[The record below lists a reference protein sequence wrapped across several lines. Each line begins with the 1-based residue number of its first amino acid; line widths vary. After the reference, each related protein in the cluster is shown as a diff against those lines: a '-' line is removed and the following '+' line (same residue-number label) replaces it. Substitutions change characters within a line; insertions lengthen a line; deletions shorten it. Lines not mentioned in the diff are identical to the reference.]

1 MIRYLKNERY
11 TSNKRLIY
19 AEGLSTDTKPTT
31 GLITGS
37 KFIEL
42 DTGMFWVYDET
53 NGWMPRSSQQAD
65 NGRAMAARLDT
76 IAKALQ
82 NGQGVQIVSNN
93 RIHTLDATTL
103 MAGAWIEA
111 EGVPTYVD
119 DVTDED
125 YAAYNLTDTGWYV
138 FARIDAPEGSAVTAN
153 TTVTG
158 AKAIITPEDEYV
170 DVAVR
175 FDVAAETVEV
185 VIDWDAGEE
194 DNVTE
199 RFFFKATDLA
209 VRNLDYRTTFYV
221 YDLAPFVTWQ
231 YAVTTDATAAEGKKY
246 YTKDGNTYTA
256 VELETGAACA
266 AYYELVGENEY
277 ALTEDETFVD
287 GKTYYTYNGTAYTA
301 ATVTAGDAIPP
312 VYYNHSKCIIQG
324 MTRNITYRL
333 DEIIDCPQE
342 VVLPDVEDDT
352 HGCWFEFQLRH
363 SGSFSMT
370 LTVPEG
376 VKIATEHTQA
386 ESAGFN
392 LIDLHYMKIDEVEMW
407 RFMNTHSSIPTT

>member
-11 TSNKRLIY
+11 TSDKRLIY

-42 DTGMFWVYDET
+42 DTGLFWVYDET

-76 IAKALQ
+76 IAKAIQ

-111 EGVPTYVD
+111 EGVPIYVD

-158 AKAIITPEDEYV
+158 AKAIITPEAEYV

-185 VIDWDAGEE
+185 VIDWDAGED

-246 YTKDGNTYTA
+246 YT
-256 VELETGAACA
+256 
-266 AYYELVGENEY
+266 NEY

-333 DEIIDCPQE
+333 DAIIDCPQE

-392 LIDLHYMKIDEVEMW
+392 LIDLHYMKIDEVKMW

>member
-1 MIRYLKNERY
+1 MRILNSQTYGNLN
-11 TSNKRLIY
+11 LIY
-19 AEGLSTDTKPTT
+19 AEGLSTDIKPTQ

-76 IAKALQ
+76 IAKAIQ

-158 AKAIITPEDEYV
+158 AKAIITPDAEYV

-185 VIDWDAGEE
+185 VIDWDGTED

-221 YDLAPFVTWQ
+221 YDLAPFCTWQ
-231 YAVTTDATAAEGKKY
+231 YALTT
-246 YTKDGNTYTA
+246 
-256 VELETGAACA
+256 
-266 AYYELVGENEY
+266 
-277 ALTEDETFVD
+277 DETFQE
-287 GKTYYTYNGTAYTA
+287 GKAYYTEDDGVYTL
-301 ATVTAGDAIPP
+301 ATVTAGEAIPADT
-312 VYYNHSKCIIQG
+312 YYNHSKLIISG

-333 DEIIDCPQE
+333 DAIIDCPQE

-392 LIDLHYMKIDEVEMW
+392 LIDLHYMKIDAVKMW